1 MLNITPDPDTPHL
14 CIAAPFPPPFGGM
27 AIQAEKLSAAFE
39 HHGWVIHRVAVNH
52 PLDAK
57 LAWADRIPVARTI
70 IRTLFFLKTLNQ
82 ALKRCDIVYIL
93 SGFFGYF
100 FWVSAPAILL
110 ATLRKKRI
118 YLSARGGAAGRFFDR
133 YKLLIRP
140 LIRLLDG
147 VTAPSQ
153 FLKDEFRRSFG
164 VDAIIIPN
172 IADLKQFRYKKRS
185 VIRPRILCTRNLE
198 PIYNV
203 ACSIRAFALLKSR
216 YADAKLGIAGDGSEK
231 SMLQELCRKMGLSGA
246 VTFMGQI
253 PHEQMPAIYDN
264 YDILMNSS
272 NEDNLPGVILEAF
285 ACGLPVVSTRA
296 GGIPFLVEHEA
307 NGLLVDKG
315 DSAALAEAA
324 ISLVENPSFAQR
336 LSYNA
341 LKVSARYS
349 ADKAVTDLQAVF
361 QKKSPIKSYT

>member
-1 MLNITPDPDTPHL
+1 MGRPLNYTQKSSPMHV
-14 CIAAPFPPPFGGM
+14 CIASPFPPPFGGM
-27 AIQAEKLSAAFE
+27 AIQAEKLSLAFE
-39 HHGWVIHRVAVNH
+39 NCGWIVHRVPVNH

-82 ALKRCDIVYIL
+82 ALKRCGIVYIL

-110 ATLRKKRI
+110 AKLRKKRI

-203 ACSIRAFALLKSR
+203 ACSIRAFALLRSR
-216 YADAKLGIAGDGSEK
+216 YSEAKLGIAGNGSEK
-231 SMLQELCRKMGLSGA
+231 SMLQELCHKMGLSAA

-272 NEDNLPGVILEAF
+272 NEDNLPGIILEAF
-285 ACGLPVVSTRA
+285 ASGLPVVSTRA
-296 GGIPFLVEHEA
+296 GGIPFLVEHEST
-307 NGLLVDKG
+307 GLLVDKG
-315 DSAALAEAA
+315 DAAALAAAA
-324 ISLVENPSFAQR
+324 ISLIEKPSFAQK
-336 LSYNA
+336 LADNA
-341 LKVSARYS
+341 YKVCTRYS
-349 ADKAVTDLQAVF
+349 ADKAVTDLQALF
-361 QKKSPIKSYT
+361 QKEIPH